1 MFIELHI
8 IQSFP
13 PTNLNRDDM
22 NQPKDCEF
30 GGVRRARISSQCLK
44 RAIRT
49 NPVFAATVQPD
60 KPDEVISYRTRYL
73 TRALRKALGEVS
85 KPKNEIETIT
95 RAIAAAYTSKKNEMD
110 RDDPDRTKVAVY
122 LSYADVKWLVEE
134 QMLPQWESLL
144 TAPGEETAK
153 TQENKDAK
161 TRKSKKSRK
170 AKDKSPLDKLVDGLI
185 ERTKNRAGA
194 PDIALFGRMLADRPE
209 TNVDAACQVVH
220 AISTHAVKMDTDFF
234 TAVEE
239 LARPDETGAAMM
251 DIAGF
256 NCACFYR
263 YARLDW
269 EQLKK
274 NLEGDTDLARRTV
287 EAFLR
292 ASEAATP
299 TGKKNSHDNNS
310 RPVFM
315 MTVAR
320 ETRSP
325 GWSLVNAFE
334 KPVQAWGGSGLV
346 EPSVL
351 ALDQYWNDLCQFY
364 DKQTVKA
371 TAVALHPTFKPE
383 GLSEALRSTIKST
396 LDTWVQ
402 AMLDALPQE

>member
-49 NPVFAATVQPD
+49 STPFKETIQVTPGM
-60 KPDEVISYRTRYL
+60 RTRRFMRLFKPRLIAAGKPEEETETVIKASTTIYAGL
-73 TRALRKALGEVS
+73 DSKNDEFSSVLVFLSDKEIQKMEKAMLENWDTILEAVQKKKGKFPKDALKKALKKQVLGEII
-85 KPKNEIETIT
+85 KQTQG
-95 RAIAAAYTSKKNEMD
+95 RTS
-110 RDDPDRTKVAVY
+110 
-122 LSYADVKWLVEE
+122 
-134 QMLPQWESLL
+134 
-144 TAPGEETAK
+144 
-153 TQENKDAK
+153 
-161 TRKSKKSRK
+161 
-170 AKDKSPLDKLVDGLI
+170 
-185 ERTKNRAGA
+185 A
-194 PDIALFGRMLADRPE
+194 PDIALFGRMLADNPE
-209 TNVDAACQVVH
+209 LGMDAACQVAH

-239 LARPDETGAAMM
+239 LAKPDETGAAMM

-269 EQLKK
+269 QQLTK
-274 NLEGDTDLARRTV
+274 NLAGDTDLARRTA

-292 ASEAATP
+292 ASEAAMP
-299 TGKKNSHDNNS
+299 TGKKSSHDNYT

-315 MTVAR
+315 LAVVRKEHSA
-320 ETRSP
+320 

-334 KPVQAWGGSGLV
+334 KPVWPWGGSGLV

-351 ALDQYWNDLCQFY
+351 ALDRYWNDLCQFY
-364 DKQTVKA
+364 GTQTVKA
-371 TAVALHPTFKPE
+371 IAVALQPTLKPKE
-383 GLSEALRSTIKST
+383 LSETLSSAIKPS
-396 LDTWVQ
+396 LDAWVQ
-402 AMLDALPQE
+402 TMLDELQG